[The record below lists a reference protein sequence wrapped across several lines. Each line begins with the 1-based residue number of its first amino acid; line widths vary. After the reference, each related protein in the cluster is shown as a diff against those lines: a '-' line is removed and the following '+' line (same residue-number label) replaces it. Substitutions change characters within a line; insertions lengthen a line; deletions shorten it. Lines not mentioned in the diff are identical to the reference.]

1 MSQIRNKTGVKFEKE
16 VCKLYGWQLKTV
28 SPKIKW
34 SGTGKNNF
42 EKIKNYNFNSNLFN
56 PLQGSVLEKYDA
68 INNFGQKVE
77 IKKYITENI
86 KGKWKLYSE
95 PFFKISTKSQV
106 KSISKYFGDGDV
118 DLARNKYNDF
128 LVDFRNKETNND
140 ILKSISDS
148 NIGIQFVDKLVL
160 KKDIDFKIEVNKGW
174 NGFNRL
180 TIFFKIN

>member
-16 VCKLYGWQLKTV
+16 VCQLYGWELKTV

-34 SGTGKNNF
+34 CGVGKNNF
-42 EKIKNYNFNSNLFN
+42 EKIKNFNFDANLFN
-56 PLQGSVLEKYDA
+56 PLQESVLEKYDA

-77 IKKYITENI
+77 IKKYVTEDI

-106 KSISKYFGDGDV
+106 KSIAKYFGNGDV
-118 DLARNKYNDF
+118 DLARIKYNEFIQDF
-128 LVDFRNKETNND
+128 QKKERNNE

-160 KKDIDFKIEVNKGW
+160 KSDIEFKIEIDKGW
-174 NGFNRL
+174 NGFHRL